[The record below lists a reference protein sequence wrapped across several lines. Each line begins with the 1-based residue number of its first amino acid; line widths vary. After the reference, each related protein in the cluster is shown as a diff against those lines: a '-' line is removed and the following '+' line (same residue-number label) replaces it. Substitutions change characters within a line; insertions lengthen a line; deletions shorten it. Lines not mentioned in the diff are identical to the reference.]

1 MNTDTNL
8 ETKDNTPYQ
17 SDDEESEESLRLDED
32 LEELLRL
39 DIDYESEAMSD
50 DDDDEM
56 IYHVNP
62 KGVVKHNLELIGK
75 VKHAFIFCR
84 QCEKWKPLTSDNSVT
99 LPYGTK
105 MRLQYKRYIGGICL
119 TRKCNYEQWQKEL
132 AKDLEKDLAKD
143 LEKDLTSQNK

>member
-1 MNTDTNL
+1 MNTNL

-17 SDDEESEESLRLDED
+17 SDEELDED
-32 LEELLRL
+32 
-39 DIDYESEAMSD
+39 IDYDTEAMSD

-56 IYHVNP
+56 IYHVDP
-62 KGVVKHNLELIGK
+62 KGVVRHNLELIGK
-75 VKHAFIFCR
+75 VKQSFIFCR
-84 QCEKWKPLTSDNSVT
+84 QCEKWKPLTTDNSVT

-132 AKDLEKDLAKD
+132 AKELTLEKELAKELTLEKELAKD
-143 LEKDLTSQNK
+143 LTLEKDLTTQNK